1 MLGVKTEG
9 YMKGTTSM
17 MNKFYVAN
25 EKELLPE
32 INVPTLIVF
41 GQEDRTKSLEEALT
55 LNQNIRGSK
64 LTLIEKVGHYVHEE
78 APFLVS
84 ESVIKEI
91 QYLSGGG

>member
-9 YMKGTTSM
+9 YMDGTTSM
-17 MNKFYVAN
+17 MSKFYVAN

-32 INVPTLIVF
+32 IDVPTLIIF
-41 GQEDRTKSLEEALT
+41 GQEDRTKSLEEAMT

-64 LTLIEKVGHYVHEE
+64 LTLVEKVGHYVQEE
-78 APFLVS
+78 APLIVS
-84 ESVIKEI
+84 ESIVGEI